1 MAARRIISVG
11 ECMIEFSPADG
22 IRYSL
27 GFAGDTFNTAW
38 YLRRLLGEE
47 WVVQYLTNV
56 GDDRLSADMLRFMR
70 ESGIDTNHV
79 RTISGRSCGL
89 YVISLDDGE
98 RSFSYWRSASAA
110 RTLADDAGR
119 LTVALDGAGCAIF
132 SGITLA
138 ILPESGRQTLLEC
151 MGNLRRSGTIVAF
164 DSNVRKRLW
173 ANEGDSRHW
182 ITRAYETANIAL
194 PSWSDEAELFGD
206 RDTFATAKR
215 ISSAGVEEVVVKNGA
230 GAFLVRTRDVCQSL
244 LPHTNVTIVDTTGAG
259 DSFNAGY
266 LAARLQGES
275 PEIAVLRA
283 QSVATKVIAGRGALV
298 SL

>member
-1 MAARRIISVG
+1 MAARRIVSVG

-22 IRYSL
+22 IGYSL

-70 ESGIDTNHV
+70 ESGIDTSYV

-110 RTLADDAGR
+110 RTLADDADR
-119 LTVALDGAGCAIF
+119 LAALDGAGCAIF

-138 ILPESGRQTLLEC
+138 ILSESGRQTLLEC
-151 MGNLRRSGTIVAF
+151 MGNLRGSGTIVAF

-173 ANEGDSRHW
+173 ASENDSRHW

-230 GAFLVRTRDVCQSL
+230 GAFLVQTRDARRSL
-244 LPHTNVTIVDTTGAG
+244 LPDTNATIVDTTGAG